1 MLRSSV
7 IAATLIYSC
16 LPAGHQEPLLV
27 RTVTLGGVTGPAYY
41 SRLEQ
46 GYRFVGGRPFEVAV
60 EAEPMALSSL
70 GTEAAPEDAVLDR
83 DADASGG
90 R

>member
-7 IAATLIYSC
+7 IAATLIYSS
-16 LPAGHQEPLLV
+16 LPAGNADPLLI

-46 GYRFVGGRPFEVAV
+46 GYRFVGGRSDRSSDDGAPVAV
-60 EAEPMALSSL
+60 TAL
-70 GTEAAPEDAVLDR
+70 EQPDDDDASGPVE
-83 DADASGG
+83 ADASA